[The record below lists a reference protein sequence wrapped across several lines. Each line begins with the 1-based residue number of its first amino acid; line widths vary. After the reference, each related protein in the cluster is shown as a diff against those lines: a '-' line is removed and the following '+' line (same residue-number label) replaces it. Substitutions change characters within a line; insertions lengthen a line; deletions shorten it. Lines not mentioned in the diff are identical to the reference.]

1 MPNERYQ
8 ATSSTVIKATAYVS
22 ALVLA
27 VLDEYGAE
35 YFDLC
40 YVESVVLQRKIEE
53 AIKTGCRRLAA
64 DLGRLA

>member
-27 VLDEYGAE
+27 VLDEYGSE

-40 YVESVVLQRKIEE
+40 EIESEILQRKIED
-53 AIKTGCRRLAA
+53 AIKVGCRRLAA
-64 DLGRLA
+64 DLGTM

>member
-1 MPNERYQ
+1 M
-8 ATSSTVIKATAYVS
+8 IKATAYVS

-53 AIKTGCRRLAA
+53 AIKIGCRRLAA